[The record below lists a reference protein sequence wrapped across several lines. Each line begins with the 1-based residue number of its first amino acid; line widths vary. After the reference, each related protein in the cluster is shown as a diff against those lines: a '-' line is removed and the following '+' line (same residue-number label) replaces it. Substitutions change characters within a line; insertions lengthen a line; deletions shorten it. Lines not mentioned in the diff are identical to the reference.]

1 MFLGRVNI
9 FRSALSG
16 FRKKMIGEFREDV
29 LSEIICKN
37 IVKYINKNKSKN
49 INFLDYGAGYSPILI
64 RKIIKKLSNQY
75 KNKIFKAYCYDELHL
90 PLNNNQKLLLSTF
103 SIHQYV

>member
-37 IVKYINKNKSKN
+37 IVKYIKITVIKATVS
-49 INFLDYGAGYSPILI
+49 APPILNAES
-64 RKIIKKLSNQY
+64 L
-75 KNKIFKAYCYDELHL
+75 NKFINTPHY
-90 PLNNNQKLLLSTF
+90 
-103 SIHQYV
+103 